1 MRKITKHLRYD
12 YHKSQIMGIPISQHA
27 GHLTKIKF
35 IHFEKATEL
44 EEIPHSQYGQ
54 SKSEYKVKSW

>member
-1 MRKITKHLRYD
+1 
-12 YHKSQIMGIPISQHA
+12 
-27 GHLTKIKF
+27 LTKIKF

-54 SKSEYKVKSW
+54 SKSEKSEELVTITTTASKSIPKRLRISIN